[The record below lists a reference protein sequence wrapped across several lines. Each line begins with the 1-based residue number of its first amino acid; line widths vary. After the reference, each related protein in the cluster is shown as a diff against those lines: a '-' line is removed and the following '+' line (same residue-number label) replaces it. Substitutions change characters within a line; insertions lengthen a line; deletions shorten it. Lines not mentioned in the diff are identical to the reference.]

1 MADAPPDPLPYD
13 WDRIMIADGVEV
25 GIWAEVPKSLD
36 ALSRLITILTSMQ
49 TQMRKG
55 PLPNG

>member
-1 MADAPPDPLPYD
+1 MPDVPPDPLPHA
-13 WDRIMIADGVEV
+13 WGRVPIADGVEV
-25 GIWAEVPKSLD
+25 GIWAEVPLSLD

-55 PLPNG
+55 PVQP